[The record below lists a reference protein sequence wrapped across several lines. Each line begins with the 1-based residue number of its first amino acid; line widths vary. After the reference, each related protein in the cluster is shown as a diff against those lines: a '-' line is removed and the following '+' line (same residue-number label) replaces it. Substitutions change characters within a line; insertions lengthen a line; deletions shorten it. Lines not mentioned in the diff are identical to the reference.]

1 MLARTF
7 AFVASFGFAGV
18 SAPETKHLLRLT
30 LIENLLELCLE
41 VFSEFQLSLPVV
53 PVGLGELLRLQA
65 VEVEFVGESFDVRFG
80 TLLEGLL
87 ALFVFFPAL
96 LVFFFTL
103 GLFSLN
109 FLRADV
115 CRKDGNQCHNKK
127 LFHTFSPVNK
137 GFNNIFKNDTLIYL
151 QTSCQSFLRNYDTK
165 FAYIKKKLYLCSRKG
180 LRHTTKQHKTN
191 KLFQTKFF
199 MSSVNKVILIGNV
212 GADPEVR
219 YLDRG
224 VAIATF
230 NLATTERGYVM
241 QNGTQ
246 VPDVTEWHSI
256 VLWRNLAEWAQQN
269 LKKSM
274 KVYVEGK
281 LKTRS
286 WEKDGQIRR
295 KTEVIAEN
303 IQILYRPEIYRNGV
317 ESQKSKVESDEA
329 QENFNDEAQAAPEAQ
344 EQGGFFNGLFRN

>member
-1 MLARTF
+1 
-7 AFVASFGFAGV
+7 
-18 SAPETKHLLRLT
+18 
-30 LIENLLELCLE
+30 
-41 VFSEFQLSLPVV
+41 
-53 PVGLGELLRLQA
+53 
-65 VEVEFVGESFDVRFG
+65 
-80 TLLEGLL
+80 
-87 ALFVFFPAL
+87 
-96 LVFFFTL
+96 
-103 GLFSLN
+103 
-109 FLRADV
+109 
-115 CRKDGNQCHNKK
+115 
-127 LFHTFSPVNK
+127 
-137 GFNNIFKNDTLIYL
+137 
-151 QTSCQSFLRNYDTK
+151 
-165 FAYIKKKLYLCSRKG
+165 
-180 LRHTTKQHKTN
+180 
-191 KLFQTKFF
+191 

-281 LKTRS
+281 LKTRA

-295 KTEVIAEN
+295 KTEVVAEN
-303 IQILYRPEIYRNGV
+303 IQILYRPEQYRNQQSAAS
-317 ESQKSKVESDEA
+317 SQPADEA
-329 QENFNDEAQAAPEAQ
+329 AEAINDEAQATPEAQ
-344 EQGGFFNGLFRN
+344 GQGGFFDGLFRN

>member
-1 MLARTF
+1 
-7 AFVASFGFAGV
+7 
-18 SAPETKHLLRLT
+18 
-30 LIENLLELCLE
+30 
-41 VFSEFQLSLPVV
+41 
-53 PVGLGELLRLQA
+53 
-65 VEVEFVGESFDVRFG
+65 
-80 TLLEGLL
+80 
-87 ALFVFFPAL
+87 
-96 LVFFFTL
+96 
-103 GLFSLN
+103 
-109 FLRADV
+109 
-115 CRKDGNQCHNKK
+115 
-127 LFHTFSPVNK
+127 
-137 GFNNIFKNDTLIYL
+137 
-151 QTSCQSFLRNYDTK
+151 
-165 FAYIKKKLYLCSRKG
+165 
-180 LRHTTKQHKTN
+180 
-191 KLFQTKFF
+191 

-303 IQILYRPEIYRNGV
+303 IQILYRPEIYRNGGM
-317 ESQKSKVESDEA
+317 SAAKPLNDEA
-329 QENFNDEAQAAPEAQ
+329 ELPNDAAELPNDEAQVPEN
-344 EQGGFFNGLFRN
+344 ENGFFNGLFR

>member
-1 MLARTF
+1 
-7 AFVASFGFAGV
+7 
-18 SAPETKHLLRLT
+18 
-30 LIENLLELCLE
+30 
-41 VFSEFQLSLPVV
+41 
-53 PVGLGELLRLQA
+53 
-65 VEVEFVGESFDVRFG
+65 
-80 TLLEGLL
+80 
-87 ALFVFFPAL
+87 
-96 LVFFFTL
+96 
-103 GLFSLN
+103 
-109 FLRADV
+109 
-115 CRKDGNQCHNKK
+115 
-127 LFHTFSPVNK
+127 
-137 GFNNIFKNDTLIYL
+137 
-151 QTSCQSFLRNYDTK
+151 
-165 FAYIKKKLYLCSRKG
+165 
-180 LRHTTKQHKTN
+180 
-191 KLFQTKFF
+191 

-281 LKTRS
+281 LKTRA

-295 KTEVIAEN
+295 KTEVVAEN
-303 IQILYRPEIYRNGV
+303 IQILYRPEIYRNQQSAV
-317 ESQKSKVESDEA
+317 SSQQSEEA
-329 QENFNDEAQAAPEAQ
+329 QENLNDEAQAAETQNPEA
-344 EQGGFFNGLFRN
+344 GSGFFNGLFR

>member
-1 MLARTF
+1 
-7 AFVASFGFAGV
+7 
-18 SAPETKHLLRLT
+18 
-30 LIENLLELCLE
+30 
-41 VFSEFQLSLPVV
+41 
-53 PVGLGELLRLQA
+53 
-65 VEVEFVGESFDVRFG
+65 
-80 TLLEGLL
+80 
-87 ALFVFFPAL
+87 
-96 LVFFFTL
+96 
-103 GLFSLN
+103 
-109 FLRADV
+109 
-115 CRKDGNQCHNKK
+115 
-127 LFHTFSPVNK
+127 
-137 GFNNIFKNDTLIYL
+137 
-151 QTSCQSFLRNYDTK
+151 
-165 FAYIKKKLYLCSRKG
+165 
-180 LRHTTKQHKTN
+180 
-191 KLFQTKFF
+191 

-230 NLATTERGYVM
+230 NLATTERGYMM

-303 IQILYRPEIYRNGV
+303 IQILHRPEIYRNQQAAVNAQAAEEV
-317 ESQKSKVESDEA
+317 EEPI
-329 QENFNDEAQAAPEAQ
+329 NDEAQAVPETQ
-344 EQGGFFNGLFRN
+344 EQGGFFNGLFR

>member
-1 MLARTF
+1 
-7 AFVASFGFAGV
+7 
-18 SAPETKHLLRLT
+18 
-30 LIENLLELCLE
+30 
-41 VFSEFQLSLPVV
+41 
-53 PVGLGELLRLQA
+53 
-65 VEVEFVGESFDVRFG
+65 
-80 TLLEGLL
+80 
-87 ALFVFFPAL
+87 
-96 LVFFFTL
+96 
-103 GLFSLN
+103 
-109 FLRADV
+109 
-115 CRKDGNQCHNKK
+115 
-127 LFHTFSPVNK
+127 
-137 GFNNIFKNDTLIYL
+137 
-151 QTSCQSFLRNYDTK
+151 
-165 FAYIKKKLYLCSRKG
+165 
-180 LRHTTKQHKTN
+180 
-191 KLFQTKFF
+191 

-281 LKTRS
+281 LKTRA

-295 KTEVIAEN
+295 KTEVVAEN
-303 IQILYRPEIYRNGV
+303 IQILYRPEQYRNQQSAV
-317 ESQKSKVESDEA
+317 SSQPADEA
-329 QENFNDEAQAAPEAQ
+329 AEAINDEAQAAPEAQ
-344 EQGGFFNGLFRN
+344 GQGGFFDGLFRN